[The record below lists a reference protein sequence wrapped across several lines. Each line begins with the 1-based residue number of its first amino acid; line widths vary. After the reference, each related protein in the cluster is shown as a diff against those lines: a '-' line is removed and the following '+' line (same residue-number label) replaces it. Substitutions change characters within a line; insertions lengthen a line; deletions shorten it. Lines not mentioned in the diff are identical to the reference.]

1 MIFAYQLITTDNN
14 KLECKMKS
22 QMYKKNKIATAIT
35 CALVPL
41 LLSTSAL
48 ANEDSAAK
56 KAKKEKE
63 AMEIIEVKSIK
74 DSISSSLNNKRN
86 SNSIIDAINADDIGS
101 FPDSNVAESLQRIP
115 GISISRSLD
124 GSGEGV
130 SIRGFGPGKN
140 LSLVNGQQLTSSSF
154 NLENGLNR
162 GYNYGVLPSTIV
174 HRAEVYKSSEA
185 RLPEGGVGGTV
196 NIVTRKPLNQN
207 EDFLFVASG
216 SAEYNDLA
224 DNTSPVFSAL
234 SSWKVT
240 DNFGALISIDYSD
253 KKSRRDA
260 VEIYSYSRPTTI
272 TTAKGDT
279 FTDVIIPG
287 AIGAANFNQTRER
300 KTAMVTLQYQPSD
313 SIDMS
318 LNYLK
323 SDMSGDNLNTN
334 LITLNH
340 QGWWPKNETAILDA
354 KYDKE
359 LNTLTQVTYA
369 KMDWNKAWQQP
380 ATAWVAAIYRDAILE
395 NDSFNYDLEYIG
407 DESTVKFALGSSSS
421 TGGAGD
427 VNVMRTL
434 INSEMTIGIDDGVG
448 YAIFDNAQENDLADA
463 VTWSHGG
470 AKVLTMNDN
479 KFAALD
485 TEFYLD
491 DGFVTSIQAGIRL
504 VESEQERKQWSI
516 SNDYH
521 KVTDAHDKLRG
532 VTTISEFGEVSN
544 TPSDLLSGIDTAG
557 VTTYQYLDPR
567 DMKDFGIVYTPRGH
581 HANSFRV
588 KENLNSAYVQA
599 NFEQEFGHDL
609 ILRGNAGLRYIDQ
622 EVETFNF
629 SNDITHK
636 TEEGLAA
643 LNAFAYDYVAK
654 GNTDELLPSVNF
666 TLDVGEEFVVRSAF
680 STVITRPAY
689 AQLARPATLLP
700 KPSDDDEEDLD
711 NPNKLRQI
719 TRGNPDLDGFKADKY
734 DFSAEWYY
742 KDASSIS
749 LGVFYYDVKTFVAD
763 EFTEEDL
770 LGDGELWLIKQ
781 PQNQDGGNVRGIE
794 LAVAHTFDTLPAPFD
809 GLGIQANVTKLES
822 DNKETKASD
831 GSPLPLPG
839 LSELTYNA
847 VFFYSKDEWDARVSY
862 NYRDGFYEQPFDIYS
877 RFNDDIGRLTAKV
890 KYKVNKNLS
899 VFVQGTN
906 LTDQENK
913 RYVDDPAR
921 PMQTSHVGRNY
932 RVGFNYKF

>member
-1 MIFAYQLITTDNN
+1 MITNTKN
-14 KLECKMKS
+14 
-22 QMYKKNKIATAIT
+22 YKKNRIATAIT
-35 CALVPL
+35 CALMPIM
-41 LLSTSAL
+41 LSTNAI
-48 ANEDSAAK
+48 ADDSAAK

-63 AMEIIEVKSIK
+63 AMEIIEVKSFK
-74 DSISSSLNNKRN
+74 ESIGSSLNNKRN
-86 SNSIIDAINADDIGS
+86 SNAIIDAINADDIGS
-101 FPDSNVAESLQRIP
+101 FPDSNIAESLQRVP
-115 GISISRSLD
+115 GVSITRSLD
-124 GSGEGV
+124 GSGESV

-154 NLENGLNR
+154 NLENGLSR

-196 NIVTRKPLNQN
+196 NIVTHKPLNAKD
-207 EDFLFVASG
+207 DFVFAASG
-216 SAEYNDLA
+216 SAEYNDLSG
-224 DNTSPVFSAL
+224 DTSPVFSAL
-234 SSWKVT
+234 SSWKIT
-240 DNFGALISIDYSD
+240 EDFGALVSIDYSNKD
-253 KKSRRDA
+253 ARRDA
-260 VEIYSYSRPTTI
+260 VEIYSYSRPTTV

-279 FTDVIIPG
+279 FENVIIPG

-300 KTAMVTLQYQPSD
+300 KTAMVTLQYRPTD
-313 SIDMS
+313 SIDMNLS
-318 LNYLK
+318 YLK

-354 KYDKE
+354 KYDEE

-380 ATAWVAAIYRDAILE
+380 ATAWVAAIYREALLE
-395 NDSFNYDLEYIG
+395 NDSFNYDLEYVG
-407 DESTVKFALGSSSS
+407 DEATVKFAVGSSNSV
-421 TGGAGD
+421 GGAGD

-434 INSEMTIGIDDGVG
+434 INTQMTIGIDDGVG
-448 YAIFDNAQENDLADA
+448 YAKFEDAQENDLKDA
-463 VTWSHGG
+463 VTWAHGG
-470 AKVLTMNDN
+470 AKVITENDN
-479 KFAALD
+479 KFATLD
-485 TEFYLD
+485 TEYFLE
-491 DGFVTSIQAGIRL
+491 DGFITSIQAGIRL

-521 KVTDAHDKLRG
+521 KVTDEHGKLRG
-532 VTTISEFGEVSN
+532 VTPISELGEVSN
-544 TPSDLLSGIDTAG
+544 TPSDLLSGIDTDG

-581 HANSFRV
+581 QKNSFRV

-599 NFEQEFGHDL
+599 NFEQELSSDL

-629 SNDITHK
+629 SNNITHK

-643 LNAFAYDYVAK
+643 LNAFAFDYTAK
-654 GNTDELLPSVNF
+654 GSTDDLLPSVNL
-666 TLDVGEEFVVRSAF
+666 TLDVGDEFVVRSAF

-689 AQLARPATLLP
+689 AQLARPTDFVP
-700 KPSDDDEEDLD
+700 KPDDDAEEDLD
-711 NPNKLRQI
+711 NPNKLRRI
-719 TRGNPDLDGFKADKY
+719 TRGNPDLDGFEANKY

-770 LGDGELWLIKQ
+770 LGDGELWLVRQ
-781 PQNQDGGNVRGIE
+781 PQNKDGGNVRGIE
-794 LAVAHTFDTLPAPFD
+794 LAVSHTFDSLPAPFD
-809 GLGIQANVTKLES
+809 GLGVQANVTKLKT
-822 DNKETKASD
+822 DNKDTKASD

-839 LSELTYNA
+839 LSDLQYNTTL
-847 VFFYSKDEWDARVSY
+847 FYSKDEWDARVSY
-862 NYRDGFYEQPFDIYS
+862 NYRNEYYEQPFSDYS
-877 RFNDDIGRLTAKV
+877 RFNDEIGRLTAKV
-890 KYKVNKNLS
+890 KYKFNKNLS

-913 RYVDDPAR
+913 RYIDDPAR
-921 PMQTSHVGRNY
+921 PHQTSHVGRNY